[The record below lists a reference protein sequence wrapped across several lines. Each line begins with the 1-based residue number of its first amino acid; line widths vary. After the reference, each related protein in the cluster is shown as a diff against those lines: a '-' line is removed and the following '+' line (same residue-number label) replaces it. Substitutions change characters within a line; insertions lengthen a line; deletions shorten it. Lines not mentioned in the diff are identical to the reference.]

1 MKLIIENPT
10 GEDLKPFIN
19 DCIIPA
25 IAQVIYSILDK
36 KQLLKF
42 DNYLSNKFNNINVN
56 THKIINLGI
65 KNLTI
70 QKWENQYQVQINPNI
85 NIPGIPA
92 KLYDICALINYGNME
107 LSPYP
112 IFDKAM
118 NKLALFVP
126 SLYQEYNFGG

>member
-42 DNYLSNKFNNINVN
+42 DNYLLNKFNNINIDAN
-56 THKIINLGI
+56 KIINLSV
-65 KNLTI
+65 KNLITQKLGDYYQI
-70 QKWENQYQVQINPNI
+70 QIDPNI

-92 KLYDICALINYGNME
+92 KLYDICALINYGNIE

-112 IFDKAM
+112 IFNKAM
-118 NKLALFVP
+118 DKLAPFVP
-126 SLYQEYNFGG
+126 SLYQEYNSGD